1 METLSTAPWSFLLSP
16 RGRRVPTKLH
26 ITEGDTGKHFPHG
39 VLGVEPLPYPGTG
52 NSGKH
57 FPLVGRHVDIL
68 DEVDF
73 AGKSEPVTT
82 ENLNGRGALL
92 RIWTSTH
99 APTASSI
106 LISKGIA
113 ASRSTVPLLCPAEA
127 IQPMCGHQR

>member
-57 FPLVGRHVDIL
+57 FPLVGRP
-68 DEVDF
+68 
-73 AGKSEPVTT
+73 A
-82 ENLNGRGALL
+82 ALK
-92 RIWTSTH
+92 RDGGGER
-99 APTASSI
+99 P
-106 LISKGIA
+106 
-113 ASRSTVPLLCPAEA
+113 PAERDWRCSA
-127 IQPMCGHQR
+127 GCRPSDIRLPKDR